1 MIKKTK
7 KIRKSSKPCPFCT
20 KKIEPSYRD
29 LESLAVGISPKKRIV
44 SRWTTGVCEKHQ
56 LRLARAIKR
65 ARHIAL
71 LPFVDK
77 V

>member
-1 MIKKTK
+1 MILKK
-7 KIRKSSKPCPFCT
+7 KIRKSSKPCPFCVR
-20 KKIEPSYRD
+20 KAEPVYSD
-29 LESLAVGISPKKRIV
+29 LESLAIGISPKKRIV

-65 ARHIAL
+65 ARHLAL
-71 LPFVDK
+71 LPVTDK

>member
-20 KKIEPSYRD
+20 KKAEPNYRD
-29 LESLAVGISPKKRIV
+29 LETLAIGISPKKRIV

-65 ARHIAL
+65 ARHLAL

>member
-7 KIRKSSKPCPFCT
+7 KIRKSNKPCPFCT
-20 KKIEPSYRD
+20 KKTEPNYHD
-29 LESLAVGISPKKRIV
+29 LESLAVGVSPKKRIV

-65 ARHIAL
+65 ARHLAL

>member
-1 MIKKTK
+1 MITKK
-7 KIRKSSKPCPFCT
+7 KIRKSNKPCPFCV
-20 KKIEPSYRD
+20 KKAEPVYSD
-29 LESLAVGISPKKRIV
+29 IESLAVGVSPKKRIV

-65 ARHIAL
+65 ARHLAL
-71 LPFVDK
+71 LPVTDK

>member
-1 MIKKTK
+1 MIIKK
-7 KIRKSSKPCPFCT
+7 KIRKSNKPCPFCL
-20 KKIEPSYRD
+20 KKSEPVYSD

-44 SRWTTGVCEKHQ
+44 SRWSTGVCEKHQ

-65 ARHIAL
+65 ARHLAL
-71 LPFVDK
+71 LPVTDK

>member
-1 MIKKTK
+1 MILKK
-7 KIRKSSKPCPFCT
+7 KIRKSSKPCPFCL
-20 KKIEPSYRD
+20 KKTEPIYSD
-29 LESLAVGISPKKRIV
+29 IESLAIGVSAKKRIV

-65 ARHIAL
+65 ARHLAL
-71 LPFVDK
+71 LPVTDK

>member
-1 MIKKTK
+1 MITKK
-7 KIRKSSKPCPFCT
+7 KIRKSNKPCPFCV
-20 KKIEPSYRD
+20 KKAEPVYSD
-29 LESLAVGISPKKRIV
+29 LESLAVGVSPKKRIV

-65 ARHIAL
+65 ARHLAL
-71 LPFVDK
+71 LPVTDK